1 MAREVVLQ
9 ASRRRRRRLQA
20 HNVSYCENFVRR
32 YCTKRASCGV
42 LQTLTCVLNQTQPA
56 EFYYEIV

>member
-9 ASRRRRRRLQA
+9 AFRRRRRRLQA

-32 YCTKRASCGV
+32 YCTKRCGV
-42 LQTLTCVLNQTQPA
+42 LQTLTCILNQTQPA
-56 EFYYEIV
+56 GFYYEIV